1 MDGVWFVRGAGF
13 LGQVTGGVVSKGR
26 SGIPHSSLWAS
37 SSGLLLCS
45 WDTKGVALEIF
56 SFTFLVISFDFL
68 MIIWKMSCDSSG
80 LQTNHQDSLTG
91 LCRICGERARRK
103 YEKSIPKLCAD
114 YKSDI
119 FQVYRLNGNG
129 DDTDRHPTEICIRCY
144 EMMKKAL
151 RTKDMKTLD
160 NTSQPIVGGSI
171 WLLHTDK
178 NRSECTHYGKQD
190 KGGRS
195 AKDRWLRRRQHEAS
209 ESTLSFDPPDR
220 STSTTTKNLR

>member
-1 MDGVWFVRGAGF
+1 
-13 LGQVTGGVVSKGR
+13 
-26 SGIPHSSLWAS
+26 
-37 SSGLLLCS
+37 
-45 WDTKGVALEIF
+45 
-56 SFTFLVISFDFL
+56 
-68 MIIWKMSCDSSG
+68 MSCDSSG

-103 YEKSIPKLCAD
+103 YKKSIPKLCAD

-195 AKDRWLRRRQHEAS
+195 DKDRWLRRRQHEAS
-209 ESTLSFDPPDR
+209 ESTLSLTHPTAQHTHTR
-220 STSTTTKNLR
+220 AHTHTHARTHARRHARTHARTHTHTHKYQL